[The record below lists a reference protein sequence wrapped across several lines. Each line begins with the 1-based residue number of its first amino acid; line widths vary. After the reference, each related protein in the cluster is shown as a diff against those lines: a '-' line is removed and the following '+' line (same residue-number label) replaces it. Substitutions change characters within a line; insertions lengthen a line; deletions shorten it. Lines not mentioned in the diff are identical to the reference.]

1 MEYVPISK
9 PKIVAPST
17 YLTRSS
23 STLPCTSTLLN
34 IRSANK
40 CMIDAMNRP
49 IPKKLF
55 GEFWFE
61 GELSI
66 LFADTNLGKSI
77 LSVQIANAISK
88 GESIAGFP
96 LEAKQQN
103 VLYFDFEMSDKQFE
117 NRYSNNYQSH
127 YHFDENFLRIEINP
141 DCIEFTDFETE
152 LFKAIESA
160 IVKYDAKVL
169 IIDNLTYLKSQA
181 TETSKEALPLMKH
194 LKSIKLKHDLSI
206 LALAHT
212 PKRNLSNPITVNDLA
227 GSKQLSNFA
236 DSIFT
241 IGESS
246 KDKGLRYVKQ
256 LKARA
261 TEIVYDANNIMVCQI
276 TKPHNF
282 LGFEFMDYGVEREHL
297 KIESYE
303 RQCELDE
310 EIIQLKS
317 NDPSIS
323 DREIAR
329 QLNTYPTKVGR
340 VLKKHNL

>member
-9 PKIVAPST
+9 PKVVAIST
-17 YLTRSS
+17 QLTGSS
-23 STLPCTSTLLN
+23 SAIANTSTLLN

-40 CMIDAMNRP
+40 CLVDAMNRP

-55 GEFWFE
+55 GDFWFE

-88 GESIAGFP
+88 GESISGFP

-117 NRYSNNYQSH
+117 NRYSNNYQNH
-127 YHFDENFLRIEINP
+127 YSFDENFLRILINSECL
-141 DCIEFTDFETE
+141 DFKDFETE
-152 LFKAIESA
+152 LFIAIENA
-160 IVKYDAKVL
+160 IIKYDAKVL

-194 LKSIKLKHDLSI
+194 LKSIKEKYDLSI

-212 PKRNLSNPITVNDLA
+212 PKRNQSNSITLNDLA
-227 GSKQLSNFA
+227 GSKQLSNFS
-236 DSIFT
+236 DSIFA
-241 IGESS
+241 ISESS

-256 LKARA
+256 LKARD
-261 TEIVYDANNIMVCQI
+261 TEIIYDTNNIMVCQI

-297 KIESYE
+297 KIETYE
-303 RQCELDE
+303 KQCEIDE
-310 EIIQLKS
+310 EIIQIKT